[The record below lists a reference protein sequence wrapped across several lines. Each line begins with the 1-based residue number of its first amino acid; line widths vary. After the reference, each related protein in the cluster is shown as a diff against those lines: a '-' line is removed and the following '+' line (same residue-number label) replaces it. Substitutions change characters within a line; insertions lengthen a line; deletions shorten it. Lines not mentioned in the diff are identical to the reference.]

1 MTIYI
6 PDGVTYAA
14 EEKMENPFS
23 DTITSKKGEPL
34 RGTRFPQLV

>member
-14 EEKMENPFS
+14 EAKMENPFS
-23 DTITSKKGEPL
+23 DTITSKKGESL
-34 RGTRFPQLV
+34 CGTRFPQLV